1 MQTAAKLSQGEI
13 KQVCELAVKIRG
25 LETEKIGAL
34 QDVYLCEQNATR
46 IQDLLDICYASYW
59 ALKEPKTE
67 DGHESSRL

>member
-13 KQVCELAVKIRG
+13 KQVCELAARIRG

-34 QDVYLCEQNATR
+34 QDVFLYQENANR

-67 DGHESSRL
+67 E